1 MRHKKFAQ
9 NYFKD
14 EEFDYKDAFS
24 SVKEK
29 LKSTFF
35 NSATIKSRVK
45 VTKEKKSTNWSKEV
59 VFTRAPTTTES
70 WQVL

>member
-14 EEFDYKDAFS
+14 EEFDYKDALS

-29 LKSTFF
+29 LKSTF
-35 NSATIKSRVK
+35 NSATIKSMVK
-45 VTKEKKSTNWSKEV
+45 VTKEKKSTNWSKEA
-59 VFTRAPTTTES
+59 VFKRAPTTRES